1 MCFLKKIGFFTRNPI
16 KLDLHFSDFSTI
28 LTIFERFSLD
38 TLDLKTDFLRIGPWV
53 LRSSPWKDLRPRN
66 VVQTANRD
74 EDGRNPAR
82 GRPGLAG
89 KGPRRGLGLPS
100 VPFEAV
106 QRSEEVPDGVLGGS
120 VDLKTASA
128 PAPVN

>member
-1 MCFLKKIGFFTRNPI
+1 
-16 KLDLHFSDFSTI
+16 
-28 LTIFERFSLD
+28 
-38 TLDLKTDFLRIGPWV
+38 

-66 VVQTANRD
+66 VVQTADRD

-89 KGPRRGLGLPS
+89 KGPRRGLGLPR

-106 QRSEEVPDGVLGGS
+106 QRSEEVPEGVLGGS

>member
-1 MCFLKKIGFFTRNPI
+1 
-16 KLDLHFSDFSTI
+16 
-28 LTIFERFSLD
+28 
-38 TLDLKTDFLRIGPWV
+38 
-53 LRSSPWKDLRPRN
+53 

-120 VDLKTASA
+120 VVLKTASA
-128 PAPVN
+128 PAPVNRAVVLGHVLLGMLQRGYMEAVEGVVPGGAPCGGAALGEQRRLCSACTGYGGAKYGE